1 MLISELIE
9 NLAAGSGSYTVS
21 DGIDGWNAEAK
32 DYNPQNPTFSHFTQV
47 VWKGTKEVGCAFVT
61 CPPGSIFAASFGVCT
76 LLLISFINLTSGS
89 HAERSIP
96 YVRVFPTRQRYRP
109 IRVRLSSPLC
119 REYKLMDFFP
129 FSQNVQA

>member
-1 MLISELIE
+1 MELSEVHHLTDCPWSARMLMSELVE

-32 DYNPQNPTFSHFTQV
+32 DYNPSNPNFSHFTQV

-61 CPPGSIFAASFGVCT
+61 CPPGSIFAASFGVGT
-76 LLLISFINLTSGS
+76 LPLLSFVSLTRGCR
-89 HAERSIP
+89 AERSIP

-109 IRVRLSSPLC
+109 V
-119 REYKLMDFFP
+119 
-129 FSQNVQA
+129 